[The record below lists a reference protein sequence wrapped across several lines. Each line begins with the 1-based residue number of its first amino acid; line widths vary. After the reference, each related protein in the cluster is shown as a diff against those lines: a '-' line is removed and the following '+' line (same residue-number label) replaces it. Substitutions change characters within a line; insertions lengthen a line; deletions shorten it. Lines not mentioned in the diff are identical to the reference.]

1 VRSVSFDLYF
11 LERRPGQTWQDAF
24 AALDGGAEGR
34 AFGEEEES
42 RWRAVEAA
50 LRTVIPDADLFVG
63 EDNRELSD
71 EATGL
76 QLSMFVGEISL
87 SVPYWYEGPEAE
99 RMTETLKA
107 VARAVE
113 EATGLVAFDPQADA
127 PFLDGGDTTAAST
140 FQEVHDSLVSR
151 GIRTGEAA
159 PPPRPKRPFWRRL
172 FRS

>member
-1 VRSVSFDLYF
+1 MSFDLHF

-24 AALDGGAEGR
+24 DALEGAEGR
-34 AFGEEEES
+34 AFAEEDES

-50 LRTVIPDADLFVG
+50 FRTVFPDADLFVG

-76 QLSMFVGEISL
+76 QLSMFVGEVSL

-113 EATGLVAFDPQADA
+113 EATGLVAFDPQADE
-127 PFLDGGDTTAAST
+127 PFLDGSDATAAST
-140 FQEVHDSLVSR
+140 FQDVHDSLVSR
-151 GIRTGEAA
+151 GIRTGEAV
-159 PPPRPKRPFWRRL
+159 PPPQPKQPFWRRL